1 MEIQPAQSFPDVSN
15 FMVQTYMDEQKEEVE
30 QNQQTQSQNGGDI
43 VSAVQ
48 NLDSKINDFS
58 SSFSDRLATLTNSIE
73 SVLENSKQTLSQL
86 SSVLEQQKDET
97 RSREAILEEKF
108 LLAEEEESDVNVEKS
123 LEKLSEF
130 IDELSLDI
138 VKIRPEDTD
147 SFLDTIKGMPKW
159 VIGTLIAIGV
169 VTAAQLGLP
178 EGGGGGSEN
187 LPAGTGN
194 GGNLSISGD
203 PNASVINKNLGTN
216 YGTYKKVG
224 GSISW
229 RNNNPGNVT
238 YGEIAKRYGAIG
250 YTIDKD
256 KNKQSVFP
264 TMAQG
269 ETARRD
275 LLFNPRYKY
284 HDKSIRWTVEK
295 YAPRAGGG
303 NPDAYA
309 AAITKALGLPE
320 TTILSSLTRAQQ
332 DTMLEAMKK
341 MEYFREG
348 AVIPLEGKMGTKAP
362 DSNAA
367 TIQPGAENEITDIL
381 KNLAKKYDAQITS
394 LKRSP
399 EKNAEVGGAK
409 NSFHLRGMAGDF
421 IVPAKN
427 RQAFIK
433 EAESMGL
440 EAIIYKGHIHLEPA
454 PGSSLLSK
462 KKQASEQSPPKKEPA
477 QTNASLG
484 EKKSDSGQ
492 NLLTSSQ
499 DVKRNKMQSTSNM
512 VSMINGSAPKQQNAS
527 SSNKPDLIPAIN
539 LKNSMVA

>member
-30 QNQQTQSQNGGDI
+30 QNQQPQSQNGGDI

-73 SVLENSKQTLSQL
+73 SVLENSKQTLNQL

-178 EGGGGGSEN
+178 EGDAGGGGGGGGEN

-216 YGTYKKVG
+216 YGEYKKVG
-224 GSISW
+224 GTISW
-229 RNNNPGNVT
+229 RNNNPGNIVFEK
-238 YGEIAKRYGAIG
+238 GKFAEKMGAIG
-250 YTIDKD
+250 FTIAGDG
-256 KNKQSVFP
+256 NPTAVFP
-264 TMAQG
+264 TLEMG
-269 ETARRD
+269 RKARQT
-275 LLFNPRYKY
+275 LLFGPKNMYLNK
-284 HDKSIRWTVEK
+284 DIRFLAEN
-295 YAPRAGGG
+295 YAPKSKGG

-309 AAITKALGLPE
+309 AAMTKALGMPE
-320 TTILSSLTRAQQ
+320 STKLSSLSEAQRNTLIQ
-332 DTMLEAMKK
+332 TMEKQ
-341 MEYFREG
+341 EGFREG
-348 AVIPLEGKMGTKAP
+348 IVVPLEGKMGTKAP
-362 DSNAA
+362 DSDA
-367 TIQPGAENEITDIL
+367 TKIQPGA
-381 KNLAKKYDAQITS
+381 AQ
-394 LKRSP
+394 
-399 EKNAEVGGAK
+399 
-409 NSFHLRGMAGDF
+409 NS
-421 IVPAKN
+421 
-427 RQAFIK
+427 
-433 EAESMGL
+433 S
-440 EAIIYKGHIHLEPA
+440 
-454 PGSSLLSK
+454 
-462 KKQASEQSPPKKEPA
+462 KKEPV